1 MGDYGIKVLKPNAP
15 SEYNVLNAPPRYL
28 TILSTTESHKM
39 AFEGYTST
47 SLGSS
52 TTVTHSLGYIPFY
65 NAFYE
70 ESNGDLYP
78 MGYIDDQFFD
88 SMGSNATTSTIVIYK
103 YNKARY
109 YSIFFE

>member
-1 MGDYGIKVLKPNAP
+1 MADYGIKVLKPNAP
-15 SEYNVLNAPPRYL
+15 SEYNVSNAPIRYL

-39 AFEGYTST
+39 AFEGKADT

-52 TTVTHSLGYIPFY
+52 TTVTHSLGYVPFF
-65 NAFYE
+65 NAYYE

-88 SMGSNATTSTIVIYK
+88 SMGMNAGTSTITLYK

-109 YSIFFE
+109 YAIFYE